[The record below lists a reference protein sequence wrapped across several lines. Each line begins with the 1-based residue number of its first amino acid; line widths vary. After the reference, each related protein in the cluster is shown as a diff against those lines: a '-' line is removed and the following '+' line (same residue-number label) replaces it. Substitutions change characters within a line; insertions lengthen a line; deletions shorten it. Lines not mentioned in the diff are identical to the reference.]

1 MMKTREPI
9 LGDIYDTVSEKELAL
24 LEKENS
30 RLYST
35 GERQAGIVYISKP
48 LSEEKIR
55 AGVEKFLLDQDQLF
69 LSPGFELDIFT
80 QPITSPIERNA
91 IRAVCESSGFSVLGF
106 TEYKQQM
113 EYLCS
118 EGWGGHYSTD
128 FYRYLVFGVV
138 TIISA

>member
-1 MMKTREPI
+1 MKMRESI
-9 LGDIYDTVSEKELAL
+9 QSDVYDPVTEKELAL
-24 LEKENS
+24 LEKERS

-35 GERQAGIVYISKP
+35 GERQAGVVYVSKP
-48 LSEEKIR
+48 LTEEKIR
-55 AGVEKFLLDQDQLF
+55 AAVEKFLLDQDQLF
-69 LSPGFELDIFT
+69 LSKGFELDIFP

-91 IRAVCESSGFSVLGF
+91 IRELCESSGFLVLSF
-106 TEYKQQM
+106 TEYKKQM

-128 FYRYLVFGVV
+128 FYRYMVFGVV